1 MQQEIIT
8 SLDFGTQK
16 LSATVAIREK
26 DELKILGVQSCKS
39 AGIEKGLLLDI
50 DKCRDVAVSLLKDLE
65 KKMTVKSE
73 RISIGIS
80 SNKVRVTEVST
91 VVNIQE
97 KVTSADIRKA
107 LKNAQRDFILSD
119 DESIVNVLINFY
131 ILDNKVI
138 RKDILN
144 WKGSKLEINL
154 TLVIAAKSE
163 IEKYYE
169 LFRKTEYN
177 IGSIKLNILVG
188 KQVFL
193 NEKNSME
200 SIVIADIGAGT
211 TDIALFTDGIP
222 KSINSIPIGGRN
234 ITKDLAI
241 CGKFS
246 FLKADNMK
254 KIYSSNYK
262 ALYLDNSLEEE
273 IEVGTTKVSRKLFYE
288 VVNARIEEILSH
300 INIKLKN
307 TGHYDRICSIILYG
321 DGVNYFEDIDEIVR
335 KIFKIKTKV
344 IRKNDLGIKN
354 SENITSMAI
363 AKEVYDR
370 LNLLEDDNII
380 LTNKHNDNKVIN
392 EKEHLHNNEGENH
405 ILKKVKVFF
414 DKIF

>member
-65 KKMTVKSE
+65 KKTTVKSE

-80 SNKVRVTEVST
+80 SNKVRITEVST

-119 DESIVNVLINFY
+119 DECIVDVLINFY

-169 LFRKTEYN
+169 LFRKTGYN

-211 TDIALFTDGIP
+211 TDIALL
-222 KSINSIPIGGRN
+222 RME
-234 ITKDLAI
+234 
-241 CGKFS
+241 
-246 FLKADNMK
+246 FLK
-254 KIYSSNYK
+254 
-262 ALYLDNSLEEE
+262 
-273 IEVGTTKVSRKLFYE
+273 V
-288 VVNARIEEILSH
+288 
-300 INIKLKN
+300 
-307 TGHYDRICSIILYG
+307 
-321 DGVNYFEDIDEIVR
+321 
-335 KIFKIKTKV
+335 
-344 IRKNDLGIKN
+344 
-354 SENITSMAI
+354 
-363 AKEVYDR
+363 
-370 LNLLEDDNII
+370 
-380 LTNKHNDNKVIN
+380 
-392 EKEHLHNNEGENH
+392 
-405 ILKKVKVFF
+405 
-414 DKIF
+414 